1 MRADKDIT
9 NSIRPTKRRR
19 KESTLRGGAAPE
31 PIAPS
36 QPQDLA
42 GGKSKTDAQAIPEEV
57 RKKFTQVGNKYHFK
71 DGALAFTDRGDR
83 ITSPSEN
90 TEVIKSI
97 VSIAQARGWADI
109 TVTGTERFRRD
120 AWYAARVAGLEV
132 RGYQPT
138 DFEQERLART
148 LARDS
153 DSATTVAGDSAPLK
167 TAPDRGPEREPKQ
180 HRDRLY
186 LGRLSDHGPAPYRH
200 DAKNSMSYFIR
211 LETPDGE
218 RELWGIDLQ
227 RALKHAVSK
236 PQIGDDIGVRAVR
249 RDAVKVWAPEVD
261 AEGQRIGEKRLET
274 HRNGWIVE
282 TQGFFKDRAQAARA
296 VRDPRLDQQ
305 RAVKR
310 HPELVGTYLQLHA
323 AELAAR
329 SIRDT
334 QDQRRFVDSV
344 RRALA
349 DSIARGEPLSPVRLK
364 EPSEPVIAT
373 SAKTP
378 LPVEREPAPTR

>member
-1 MRADKDIT
+1 MRDDKDIT

-19 KESTLRGGAAPE
+19 KESNLRDAATPE
-31 PIAPS
+31 PIPPS
-36 QPQDLA
+36 QPQDPA
-42 GGKSKTDAQAIPEEV
+42 GGKSKAGAQAIPEDV
-57 RKKFTQVGNKYHFK
+57 RRKFTQVGNQYHFK

-97 VSIAQARGWADI
+97 VSIAQARGWTDI
-109 TVTGTERFRRD
+109 AVTGTERFRRD

-153 DSATTVAGDSAPLK
+153 GSATSVAGDPAPLK
-167 TAPDRGPEREPKQ
+167 TAPDRGPAREPRQ

-200 DAKNSMSYFIR
+200 DPKNSMSYFIR
-211 LETPDGE
+211 LETSDGE

-227 RALKHAVSK
+227 RAIKEATTK

-249 RDAVKVWAPEVD
+249 RDPVKVWAAEMD
-261 AEGQRIGEKRLET
+261 ADGQRIGEKRLET
-274 HRNGWIVE
+274 HRNAWIVE
-282 TQGFFKDRAQAARA
+282 TQEFFNARSRAARA
-296 VRDPRLDQQ
+296 VSDPRLDRQL
-305 RAVKR
+305 AVEH
-310 HPELVGTYLQLHA
+310 HPELIGTYLRLHA
-323 AELAAR
+323 AQLAAKF
-329 SIRDT
+329 IRDN
-334 QDQRRFVDSV
+334 QDQRRFVDSI
-344 RRALA
+344 RHALA
-349 DSIARGEPLSPVRLK
+349 DSIVRGEPLSPVRLK
-364 EPSEPVIAT
+364 EPSEPEIVP
-373 SAKTP
+373 SSRP
-378 LPVEREPAPTR
+378 PPPVEREPAPVR